1 VNPLTRANYLASPPL
16 VVAYALADTVS
27 TTRHIFVSSSTW
39 TIALW
44 LTHTLRTAIAQV
56 DIDFEKE
63 PIGVG
68 KGGKEVF
75 LRDIWPSN
83 QEIDEVVESS
93 VQTHLLIQ
101 ESVRLHH
108 GTQILVVALVWSL
121 NSCIHL
127 VRLNVSA
134 NS

>member
-16 VVAYALADTVS
+16 VVAYALAGTVS
-27 TTRHIFVSSSTW
+27 TPRHIVVSSSTW

-68 KGGKEVF
+68 KGVKEVF

-108 GTQILVVALVWSL
+108 GTQILVVALVW
-121 NSCIHL
+121 
-127 VRLNVSA
+127 RLEFMYTLS
-134 NS
+134 